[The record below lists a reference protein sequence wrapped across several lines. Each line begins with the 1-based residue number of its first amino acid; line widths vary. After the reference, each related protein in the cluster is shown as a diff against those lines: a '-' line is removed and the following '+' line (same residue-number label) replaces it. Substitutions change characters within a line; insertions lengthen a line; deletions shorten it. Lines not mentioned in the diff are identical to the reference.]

1 MKTLTLAALALVAMA
16 SVPAAAANWSDTYL
30 GYQWSNQFRD
40 PAIVTDEIKSR
51 IELCGVY
58 GWDYGTNFFDVNMLA
73 AGATDPANN
82 PYTSSYGGTSH
93 GNGGSP
99 QAGVPGDT
107 EVYIVYRSNFDLGK
121 IFKTKMAF
129 GPVREVDLTVGFDF
143 DSTDNLFASNKKFI
157 VAGPQV
163 GFDIKKGF
171 WNLGVGACREK
182 NYNGIV
188 QTEVNFK
195 TSYIVWTAWDKS
207 FNVGPVPLVW
217 KGWANY
223 LGEKGKD
230 GFGAQTAPET
240 LGDTYLMVDASSVIG
255 RKKGAFFL
263 GLGYEYWNNKFGDKT
278 VGFHDAAVVGEGGGP
293 WNANPQVN
301 AFMFAAEFHF

>member
-1 MKTLTLAALALVAMA
+1 MKKLTLAALAIVALA
-16 SVPAAAANWSDTYL
+16 SVPAKAANWSDIYL
-30 GYQWSNQFRD
+30 GWQYSTQFRD
-40 PAIVTDEIKSR
+40 PGIATNETKNR
-51 IELCGVY
+51 LELSGVA

-73 AGATDPANN
+73 AGSGDPANN
-82 PYTSSYGGTSH
+82 TTGQPK
-93 GNGGSP
+93 
-99 QAGVPGDT
+99 AGVPGDT
-107 EVYIVYRSNFDLGK
+107 EVYALYRSSFDLGK

-143 DSTDNLFASNKKFI
+143 DSTDNQFASNKKFI

-171 WNLGVGACREK
+171 WNLGIGACREK

-188 QTEVNFK
+188 QQEVNFK
-195 TSYIVWTAWDKS
+195 TSYVVWTAWDKAFS
-207 FNVGPVPLVW
+207 VGPVPLVW

-223 LGEKGKD
+223 LGAKGKD
-230 GFGAQTAPET
+230 GFGADTQNET
-240 LGDTYLMVDASSVIG
+240 LGDTYLMVDSSSVIG
-255 RKKGAFFL
+255 RKKGAFFV
-263 GLGYEYWNNKFGDKT
+263 GLGFEYWNNKFGGKT

-301 AFMFAAEFHF
+301 AFMIAADFHF